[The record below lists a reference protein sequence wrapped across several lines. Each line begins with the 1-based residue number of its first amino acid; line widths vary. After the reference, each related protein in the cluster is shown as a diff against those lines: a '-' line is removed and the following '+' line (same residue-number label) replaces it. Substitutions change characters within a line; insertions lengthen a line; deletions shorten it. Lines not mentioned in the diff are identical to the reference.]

1 VTEAEVHKIAAVELS
16 HWWYVGTREACLSML
31 RPYLA
36 GRRHRI
42 LDAGCGTGGNLLHL
56 ARFGDV
62 QGIDLDP
69 VCVDYCVRKGLNC
82 RVGSLTALGVPREAF
97 DLVTAFDALS
107 QLAGA
112 DAEIA
117 LTGIADA
124 LVPGGLLAF
133 REPAMRLAAGAHD
146 RAVNV
151 RHRFSRGEIVALLE
165 RVGLVPL
172 RVTHLNTLL
181 CPPIVLARRLGAI
194 LRPERVES
202 DVQPAP
208 AALNAALLAVLRV
221 EKQLLRAI
229 DLPFGVSVFAVAR
242 KP

>member
-1 VTEAEVHKIAAVELS
+1 
-16 HWWYVGTREACLSML
+16 
-31 RPYLA
+31 
-36 GRRHRI
+36 
-42 LDAGCGTGGNLLHL
+42 
-56 ARFGDV
+56 
-62 QGIDLDP
+62 
-69 VCVDYCVRKGLNC
+69 
-82 RVGSLTALGVPREAF
+82 
-97 DLVTAFDALS
+97 
-107 QLAGA
+107 
-112 DAEIA
+112 
-117 LTGIADA
+117 
-124 LVPGGLLAF
+124 
-133 REPAMRLAAGAHD
+133 
-146 RAVNV
+146 
-151 RHRFSRGEIVALLE
+151 
-165 RVGLVPL
+165 VPL